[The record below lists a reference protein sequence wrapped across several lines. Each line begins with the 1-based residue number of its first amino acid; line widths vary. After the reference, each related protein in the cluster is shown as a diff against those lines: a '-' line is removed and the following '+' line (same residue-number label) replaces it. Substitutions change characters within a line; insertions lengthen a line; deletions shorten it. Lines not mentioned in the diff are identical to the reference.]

1 MNQQGQYLEAMGIT
15 RWVRRDLP
23 MVEEELVQSATEVQA
38 EPQANTPPSVEQPPP
53 AATNASVM
61 NRVQSLMESLEKTPE
76 VEEQQETVE
85 KPQQVIF
92 DVSNSDWPELKSVV
106 SNCTKCELSKGRTQT
121 VFGTGSETADWL
133 IIGEAPGEHED
144 RQGEPFVGRAGLLLN
159 NMIQAVGFEREAV
172 YIANV
177 VKCRP
182 PNNRD
187 PHIDEV
193 VACSSYL
200 KRQIA
205 LLKPKLVLV
214 VGRVA
219 AQHLLNTTA
228 PVGKLRGKEHVYPG
242 TETPLIVTYH
252 PAYLLRRPIEKR
264 KSWEDLKFALTTYR
278 NQCKRR

>member
-1 MNQQGQYLEAMGIT
+1 MSAQGQYLEAMGIT

-23 MVEEELVQSATEVQA
+23 VPEPVAQGVAVQETAVETE
-38 EPQANTPPSVEQPPP
+38 SP
-53 AATNASVM
+53 AAT
-61 NRVQSLMESLEKTPE
+61 QSSGMTHIQQLVESLDQPASAAAAVSEE
-76 VEEQQETVE
+76 VME
-85 KPQQVIF
+85 PQRVIL
-92 DVSNSDWPELKSVV
+92 DVSNSSWGELRGVV
-106 SNCTKCELSKGRTQT
+106 SGCSKCELSKGRTQT
-121 VFGTGSETADWL
+121 VFGAGSESADWL
-133 IIGEAPGEHED
+133 IIGEAPGEQED

-159 NMIQAVGFEREAV
+159 NMINAVGFEREAV

-182 PNNRD
+182 PQNRD

-228 PVGKLRGKEHVYPG
+228 AVGKLRGKVHHYPG
-242 TETPLIVTYH
+242 IDTPLIVTYH

-264 KSWEDLKFALTTYR
+264 KSWQDLKFALSTYR
-278 NQCKRR
+278 NEC

>member
-1 MNQQGQYLEAMGIT
+1 MVSEEIVDTVEPVLAEAPVRVDTVQQSGSTRSQVEA
-15 RWVRRDLP
+15 
-23 MVEEELVQSATEVQA
+23 LVGSLNTSEPVPQPVA
-38 EPQANTPPSVEQPPP
+38 EIVEQ
-53 AATNASVM
+53 
-61 NRVQSLMESLEKTPE
+61 
-76 VEEQQETVE
+76 VE
-85 KPQQVIF
+85 KPKQVIL
-92 DVSNSDWPELKSVV
+92 DVSNSDWPELKQVV
-106 SNCTKCELSKGRTQT
+106 SECSKCELAKGRTQT

-144 RQGEPFVGRAGLLLN
+144 RQGQPFVGRAGLLLN
-159 NMIQAVGFEREAV
+159 NMIKAVGYEREAV

-187 PHIDEV
+187 PHLEEV

-228 PVGKLRGKEHVYPG
+228 AVGKLRGKVHRYPG
-242 TETPLIVTYH
+242 TDTPLVVTYH

-264 KSWEDLKFALTTYR
+264 KSWEDLKFALATYR
-278 NQCKRR
+278 NESR

>member
-1 MNQQGQYLEAMGIT
+1 MSTQGQYLDAMGIT
-15 RWVRRDLP
+15 RWVRRGLP
-23 MVEEELVQSATEVQA
+23 MVSEEMVDTVEPVSAEVSVRVDTVQQSGSARSQVEALVG
-38 EPQANTPPSVEQPPP
+38 
-53 AATNASVM
+53 
-61 NRVQSLMESLEKTPE
+61 SLDTPE
-76 VEEQQETVE
+76 PAPQSVAEIAEQVE
-85 KPQQVIF
+85 KPKQVIL
-92 DVSNSDWPELKSVV
+92 DVSNSDWPELKQVV
-106 SNCTKCELSKGRTQT
+106 SECSKCELAKGRTQT

-144 RQGEPFVGRAGLLLN
+144 RQGQPFVGRAGLLLN
-159 NMIQAVGFEREAV
+159 NMIKAVGYEREAV

-187 PHIDEV
+187 PHLEEV

-228 PVGKLRGKEHVYPG
+228 AVGKLRGKVHRYPG
-242 TETPLIVTYH
+242 TDTPLVVTYH

-264 KSWEDLKFALTTYR
+264 KSWEDLKFALATYR
-278 NQCKRR
+278 NESR